1 INNGNNSGLNL
12 IKDGLKWATGD
23 KAGEAIYT
31 AVNVIDLALNIPH
44 MVKGLVKGGKSIIN
58 SGSSIKNFFKKG
70 PMIIGDF
77 KDGASKYIDELVDGI
92 GNVMSPKRGYAGIGQ
107 ISEKD
112 INNLSKVDIKPITKN
127 DIQNNYNRI
136 VNEGKGIEGV
146 TQAKPNQVHHF
157 ATNKSKKYT
166 QQFEQITNKY
176 KLDLDD
182 MWNKELMPHQGRHPY
197 AYHDYMLEQ
206 MKKFDKIANGNQDK
220 FLKLYEQV
228 KQKVINNPDMITK
241 DYWNKK

>member
-1 INNGNNSGLNL
+1 GGGGKKVELNKQQ
-12 IKDGLKWATGD
+12 KDYNKAVEESKNAKGD
-23 KAGEAIYT
+23 K
-31 AVNVIDLALNIPH
+31 
-44 MVKGLVKGGKSIIN
+44 
-58 SGSSIKNFFKKG
+58 
-70 PMIIGDF
+70 
-77 KDGASKYIDELVDGI
+77 
-92 GNVMSPKRGYAGIGQ
+92 
-107 ISEKD
+107 
-112 INNLSKVDIKPITKN
+112 
-127 DIQNNYNRI
+127 
-136 VNEGKGIEGV
+136 GV

-176 KLDLDD
+176 KLNLDD

>member
-1 INNGNNSGLNL
+1 MVVIV
-12 IKDGLKWATGD
+12 KAVAT
-23 KAGEAIYT
+23 ICFC
-31 AVNVIDLALNIPH
+31 NCR
-44 MVKGLVKGGKSIIN
+44 
-58 SGSSIKNFFKKG
+58 F
-70 PMIIGDF
+70 
-77 KDGASKYIDELVDGI
+77 
-92 GNVMSPKRGYAGIGQ
+92 SPK
-107 ISEKD
+107 
-112 INNLSKVDIKPITKN
+112 
-127 DIQNNYNRI
+127 
-136 VNEGKGIEGV
+136 GV
-146 TQAKPNQVHHF
+146 AQAKPNQVHHF

-176 KLDLDD
+176 KLNLDD